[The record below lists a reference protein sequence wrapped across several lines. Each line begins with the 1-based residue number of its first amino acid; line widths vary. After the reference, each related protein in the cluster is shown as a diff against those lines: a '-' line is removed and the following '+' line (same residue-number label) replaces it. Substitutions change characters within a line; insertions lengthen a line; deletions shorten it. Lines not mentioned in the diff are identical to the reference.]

1 MCSFDWLKRLAC
13 LPPTSPSQSTT
24 MTTVPNTTSLTT
36 TKPQHQ
42 VAAATT
48 THTQVNQGTAIQT
61 PAKRRYSEQHHFQL
75 SCLMKEKIKS
85 SIASVGAQKL
95 GAHFGLQNV
104 KASAFYHLNDQ
115 FKRRQNLFREFHL
128 LLSLLPCP
136 KAP

>member
-1 MCSFDWLKRLAC
+1 MYSFDWLKRLAC

-48 THTQVNQGTAIQT
+48 THSPVNQGTAIQT

-75 SCLMKEKIKS
+75 SYLMKEKIKS

>member
-1 MCSFDWLKRLAC
+1 
-13 LPPTSPSQSTT
+13 
-24 MTTVPNTTSLTT
+24 
-36 TKPQHQ
+36 
-42 VAAATT
+42 
-48 THTQVNQGTAIQT
+48 
-61 PAKRRYSEQHHFQL
+61 
-75 SCLMKEKIKS
+75 MKEKIKS

-136 KAP
+136 KAPYGLSYFSNTNLGQDRLLVCKPVYGILGTMDTT